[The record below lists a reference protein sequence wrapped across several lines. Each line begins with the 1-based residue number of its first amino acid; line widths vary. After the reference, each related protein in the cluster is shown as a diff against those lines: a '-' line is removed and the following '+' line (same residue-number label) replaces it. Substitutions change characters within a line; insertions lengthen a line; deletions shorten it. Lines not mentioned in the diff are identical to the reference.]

1 MKKIMF
7 ASLFLFSI
15 LLISCAKE
23 DVSDP
28 SSPSTPSSDARDAF
42 VASWTVTENSTTSN
56 TPNAYVSTISKQAS
70 SSTAIVINNFYG
82 LNTYSVN
89 ATVNGN
95 FFNIPYQ
102 SIKNNTN
109 STIGFAIGSGTLTTS
124 TKINI
129 TYTTSISGSRDSC
142 VSVFTK

>member
-1 MKKIMF
+1 MKKIIF
-7 ASLFLFSI
+7 ASLFLFNI
-15 LLISCAKE
+15 ILISCTKE
-23 DVSDP
+23 DASDP

-42 VASWTVTENSTTSN
+42 VATWTVTENSTTSS
-56 TPNAYVSTISKQAS
+56 TPIGYFVTISKQTS
-70 SSTAIVINNFYG
+70 SSNAIVINNFYG
-82 LNTYSVN
+82 YNTYSVS